1 MTPHY
6 LQSRADGCVAAAM
19 CIIQRWRGQIPTE
32 NAFLAST
39 PHDDPML
46 VARRIDRVRSMV
58 LEVGSE
64 HELVLALL
72 SGSIA
77 AVTVV
82 SQHYEEWLRRRYPA
96 LTSPHGSFG
105 GATMWLHMVV
115 LVGRARDAFD
125 LLDPFFVATGQPLRI
140 DDDEFVACFGGH
152 AFVAPR

>member
-32 NAFLAST
+32 NAFL
-39 PHDDPML
+39 
-46 VARRIDRVRSMV
+46 
-58 LEVGSE
+58 
-64 HELVLALL
+64 
-72 SGSIA
+72 A